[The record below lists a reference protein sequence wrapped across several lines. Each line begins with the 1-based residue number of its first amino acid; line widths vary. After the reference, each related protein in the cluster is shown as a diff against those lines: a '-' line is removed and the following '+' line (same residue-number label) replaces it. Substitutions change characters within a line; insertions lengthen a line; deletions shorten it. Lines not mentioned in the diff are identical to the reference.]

1 MKHDLD
7 LYVTDRQALPGF
19 FAVASTK
26 RCARGRED
34 DSLIVFLAQKNGEE
48 LALETLKKWFETL
61 SSLFYNTAGSVTS
74 AMRAIVNALNTNL
87 MELNLKLTER
97 SEPNTAALLLAV
109 IHHDTLFAAQAGIA
123 QAMVLQAGQTRLLFD
138 QDLDERG
145 LGSNEIPQLRF
156 FQEALGDNA
165 VILLSVEFPTDWQ
178 AGQLENVSPDLY
190 AIQERIQKENF
201 LPAPIALVQ
210 AKLGTGI
217 LHWIEPTL
225 SRPEEH
231 PVPEI
236 RAEIMPENLTTES
249 EAAESLEPVPLTQD
263 EKPEAEAVETTE
275 PSVEITTPVNV
286 SEGLG
291 EAMHPTPNPT
301 VKAESPAVPRG
312 LHLSE
317 QEPEKQPRGRK
328 AAKAATQER
337 KRAAYSS
344 LAAGAGKMNQMGEGF
359 GSLFK
364 RKKAAPNMA
373 GTEKEELSPAT
384 KLFLAVIVPII
395 VVALVSVIYIT
406 QGKENQYEYLMEQ
419 ARAAAENA
427 PKMSDATLVREG
439 WNQVLVWLD
448 QAEEYRQTSELRAL
462 RVQAQNALDQLD
474 GALRLSYKPAY
485 AGSQL
490 PSLQISRMLMVG
502 DDLYLL
508 DQTTGVV
515 LRMTPSSGA
524 YSLDLEFKCG
534 AGTYNGIQVGNLVE
548 MMSVPINNVAKAPIF
563 ALDSAG
569 HGIFCKTKETPTA
582 MNLISPDSGWGKIQS
597 ALFESGQLFVLD
609 PLKNAIWIYRGANMA
624 YTTPPNSYFEGMTV
638 DLSRAVSMAL
648 SGDELFILF
657 EDGHTTHC
665 LASNVTGLVTCED
678 PYLYQDARTAAASQL
693 DFSSLHFSQ
702 LAYSTGPDPSL
713 YYLEPDQAELYQFS
727 LRLNLNRILRA
738 EAGSGSLPHKA
749 VTAFTVSTNRVVF
762 LAFGNEVYY
771 AAMP

>member
-1 MKHDLD
+1 
-7 LYVTDRQALPGF
+7 
-19 FAVASTK
+19 
-26 RCARGRED
+26 
-34 DSLIVFLAQKNGEE
+34 
-48 LALETLKKWFETL
+48 
-61 SSLFYNTAGSVTS
+61 
-74 AMRAIVNALNTNL
+74 MRAIVNALNTNL
-87 MELNLKLTER
+87 MELNLKLTEG

-138 QDLDERG
+138 EDLDERG

-156 FQEALGDNA
+156 FQEALSDNA
-165 VILLSVEFPTDWQ
+165 LILLSVEFPTDWQ
-178 AGQLENVSPDLY
+178 AGQLENVSPELN
-190 AIQERIQKENF
+190 AIQERIQSEDF
-201 LPAPIALVQ
+201 LPTPIAVVE
-210 AKLGTGI
+210 AKLGVGT
-217 LHWIEPTL
+217 LHWIEPIPQ
-225 SRPEEH
+225 PEVQ
-231 PVPEI
+231 PAQEI
-236 RAEIMPENLTTES
+236 QAEMEPENIEAES
-249 EAAESLEPVPLTQD
+249 EAVESLEPAPLAQEETP
-263 EKPEAEAVETTE
+263 ETEALEAE
-275 PSVEITTPVNV
+275 PSGVEITTQVNV

-291 EAMHPTPNPT
+291 EAMHPMLNPT
-301 VKAESPAVPRG
+301 VQAESPAVPRG

-317 QEPEKQPRGRK
+317 QEPEKQPRSRK

-344 LAAGAGKMNQMGEGF
+344 LAAGAGKMNQVGEGF

-448 QAEEYRQTSELRAL
+448 QAEGYRQTSELRAL

-548 MMSVPINNVAKAPIF
+548 MMSVPINNVAKAPI
-563 ALDSAG
+563 
-569 HGIFCKTKETPTA
+569 
-582 MNLISPDSGWGKIQS
+582 
-597 ALFESGQLFVLD
+597 
-609 PLKNAIWIYRGANMA
+609 
-624 YTTPPNSYFEGMTV
+624 
-638 DLSRAVSMAL
+638 
-648 SGDELFILF
+648 
-657 EDGHTTHC
+657 
-665 LASNVTGLVTCED
+665 
-678 PYLYQDARTAAASQL
+678 
-693 DFSSLHFSQ
+693 
-702 LAYSTGPDPSL
+702 
-713 YYLEPDQAELYQFS
+713 
-727 LRLNLNRILRA
+727 LR
-738 EAGSGSLPHKA
+738 
-749 VTAFTVSTNRVVF
+749 
-762 LAFGNEVYY
+762 
-771 AAMP
+771 